1 MMNERTEIAQTV
13 MRATP
18 KRRRK
23 YCSIDEPQE
32 RIGCYGIVGRRPKI
46 AYTLC
51 PCRAAPHDT
60 ISQSGSVK
68 PLYPFGRVLAE
79 ADAEFVR

>member
-23 YCSIDEPQE
+23 YCNIDDPQE
-32 RIGCYGIVGRRPKI
+32 RIAVTGIVLRF
-46 AYTLC
+46 ALAFLTCEL
-51 PCRAAPHDT
+51 AHTT